1 MGSQN
6 PGEDPIVVAVDKD
19 KNSSSAVKWAID
31 NLLGNNQILVLIHVR
46 VKNSPKRRYLLSLSF
61 TFLGLVCP
69 NGEMA
74 MN

>member
-46 VKNSPKRRYLLSLSF
+46 VKNSPKRSYFRF
-61 TFLGLVCP
+61 KWRFK
-69 NGEMA
+69 
-74 MN
+74 